1 MLSSLTTIIVADIIS
16 FVEHQS
22 ELMFN
27 EGDFQLQLSVYLLK
41 SGHYDDVQVEYYLPN
56 ELAAMAGYDW
66 DSNLYLDIVVR
77 KDEYYC
83 PIELKYPTKRVV
95 KDAKRFGEKLSN
107 VQLMRNQG
115 AQDIVRYNFWKD
127 VRRGE
132 IVKALFPK
140 VTGALAV
147 MLTNDESYTRPVRP
161 SSACYPFRTTENAVI
176 GPGLMDW
183 NGLPAMRDS
192 HVPFHLDGKYIVKWD
207 KYLIENEVFY
217 ITIIQ
222 I

>member
-1 MLSSLTTIIVADIIS
+1 MDNLPSLIKKDIIS
-16 FVEHQS
+16 FVAHQT

-27 EGDFQLQLSVYLLK
+27 EGDFQLQLSVWLLK

-56 ELAAMAGYDW
+56 EMATEAGYDW

-77 KDEYYC
+77 KGDSYC

-95 KDAKRFGEKLSN
+95 KNAIRFGKELQD

-140 VTGALAV
+140 VAKAFAV
-147 MLTNDESYTRPVRP
+147 MLTNDKYYTRPVRG
-161 SSACYPFRTTENAVI
+161 SAACFPFRTTEAAVI
-176 GPGLMDW
+176 GPGIMDW
-183 NGLPAMRDS
+183 NGKPAIRKD
-192 HVPFHLDGKYIVKWD
+192 HTPFQLAGQYMVNWHN
-207 KYLIENEVFY
+207 YLIDTENFY
-217 ITIIQ
+217 LTIIE

>member
-1 MLSSLTTIIVADIIS
+1 MAGLATIIIKDIIF
-16 FVEHQS
+16 FVKHQS

-56 ELAAMAGYDW
+56 ELATKAGYDW

-77 KDEYYC
+77 KGDDYC

-95 KDAKRFGEKLSN
+95 KDAMRFGKMLSD

-140 VTGALAV
+140 ATSALAV
-147 MLTNDESYTRPVRP
+147 MLTNDVSYTRPVRT
-161 SSACYPFRTTENAVI
+161 SSACYPFRTTEGSVI

-183 NGLPAMRDS
+183 NGMPARRNS
-192 HVPFHLDGKYIVKWD
+192 HTPFHLDGKYIVNWQKF
-207 KYLIENEVFY
+207 LIDENEFY
-217 ITIIQ
+217 LAIIQ

>member
-1 MLSSLTTIIVADIIS
+1 MAGLTTIIIKDIIS
-16 FVEHQS
+16 FVEQQK

-27 EGDFQLQLSVYLLK
+27 EGDFQLQLSVHLLK

-56 ELAAMAGYDW
+56 ELATKAGYDW

-77 KDEYYC
+77 KGDDYC

-95 KDAKRFGEKLSN
+95 KEAVRFGEKLSN

-140 VTGALAV
+140 ATSALAV
-147 MLTNDESYTRPVRP
+147 MLTNDASYTRPVR
-161 SSACYPFRTTENAVI
+161 STSACYPFRTTEGSVI

-183 NGLPAMRDS
+183 NGMPAIGAS
-192 HVPFHLDGKYIVKWD
+192 HTPFHLDGKYTVKWE

-217 ITIIQ
+217 LAIVQ

>member
-1 MLSSLTTIIVADIIS
+1 MISLTAVIMKDIIS

-41 SGHYDDVQVEYYLPN
+41 SGHYDEVQVEYYLPN
-56 ELAAMAGYDW
+56 KMATMAGYDW

-77 KDEYYC
+77 NGDDFC
-83 PIELKYPTKRVV
+83 PIELKYPTKKVV
-95 KDAKRFGEKLSN
+95 RDANRFGKKLQN

-132 IVKALFPK
+132 IVKALFPN

-147 MLTNDESYTRPVRP
+147 MLTNDESYTRSVRP
-161 SSACYPFRTTENAVI
+161 SSACYPFRTTEGAVI
-176 GPGLMDW
+176 GPGPMDW
-183 NGLPAMRDS
+183 NGDS
-192 HVPFHLDGKYIVKWD
+192 TIRSSHTPFHLEGQYLVKWD
-207 KYLIENEVFY
+207 KFLIENESFY
-217 ITIIQ
+217 IAIVQ